1 MTVADIAPTRVPTP
15 CIRVC
20 VLDPKTDLCRGCFRS
35 KLEIAG
41 WLTMSQAQRAAVNE
55 LAEERKA
62 EAEAKRFKLF
72 R

>member
-1 MTVADIAPTRVPTP
+1 MSIEPGTRVPTP

-35 KLEIAG
+35 KDEIAG

-55 LAEERKA
+55 IAAGRKT
-62 EAEAKRFKLF
+62 EAEKSRSWFAR
-72 R
+72 